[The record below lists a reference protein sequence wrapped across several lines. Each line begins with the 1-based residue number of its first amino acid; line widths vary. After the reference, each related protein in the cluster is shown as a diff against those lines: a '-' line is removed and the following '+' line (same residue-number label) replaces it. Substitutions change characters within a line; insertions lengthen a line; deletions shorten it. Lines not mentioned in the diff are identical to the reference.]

1 MQKLVHPG
9 AAARSRAPESDD
21 KVPVTRMS
29 REGGIQAK
37 SRPSSLIR
45 WHTCILPP
53 PAEAEAHGAAHGGAI
68 AGIQDSTP
76 WSPIPRNWLT
86 QYDAEAM
93 ANAAMQDSL
102 AIVRWRGPI
111 SMPNGNGGP
120 ATSTTTVEHRFS
132 TPTTRRQ
139 PNIIWRVKVVAGL
152 GSGAQWSFSSHMA
165 MVATRCGKVGRAPR
179 T

>member
-111 SMPNGNGGP
+111 SMPSGNGGP
-120 ATSTTTVEHRFS
+120 LSSQALLPE
-132 TPTTRRQ
+132 RRQ
-139 PNIIWRVKVVAGL
+139 SLAAQLVMAHGLDASAVGTAWWRRRRGAGPGL
-152 GSGAQWSFSSHMA
+152 LYLREGPKRF
-165 MVATRCGKVGRAPR
+165 
-179 T
+179 